1 MIAQRARHPRRIAI
15 VSHSRARVGGVE
27 SYVATLVPALRRA
40 GHAVGCWFETAGR
53 GPDRVIA
60 PDDQVPCWVASEEVG
75 AAMGELAAWKPDVV
89 YTHGLASPA
98 HERAVMGVAPAVFFA
113 HSYYGVCISGTKSW
127 QVPVLQPC
135 QRTFGP
141 ACLAEYY
148 PRRCGGW
155 SPMTLAR
162 QYQLQRDRLEL
173 LRGYARILVA
183 SRHMADEY
191 GRHGLGSS
199 VRVVSL
205 PVEPPRPRA
214 AGLEPADD
222 PQRPWRLLFLGR
234 FESTKG
240 VDIALESAAIA
251 ASTMSREVHLQ
262 LSGDGSRRSRL
273 ASRAATLMGQQSNLR
288 VEVTPWLS
296 SDAAADALD
305 RADLLLVPSLW
316 PEPFG
321 MVGVE
326 AARHGVP
333 SVAFAVG
340 GIPEWLT
347 DGATGTLVSP
357 RPATPA
363 AFAAAITATLSNDA
377 VWHAMRA
384 ACPGAARRFD
394 VDTHLRALDAVFDEV
409 SGAPGYAA

>member
-1 MIAQRARHPRRIAI
+1 MNVEMSRHPRRIAI

-40 GHAVGCWFETAGR
+40 GHAVGCWFETAGH
-53 GPDRVIA
+53 GADSVIA
-60 PDDQVPCWVASEEVG
+60 PDDPVTCWMASEDTG
-75 AAMGELAAWKPDVV
+75 AAVGELAAWKPDVV

-98 HERAVMGVAPAVFFA
+98 CERAVMRVAPAVFFA
-113 HSYYGVCISGTKSW
+113 HSYYGVCISGTKTW
-127 QVPVLQPC
+127 QVPVVQPC
-135 QRTFGP
+135 HRTFGP

-155 SPMTLAR
+155 SPVTLAR

-205 PVEPPRPRA
+205 PVEPARPRA
-214 AGLEPADD
+214 ANPAPADD
-222 PQRPWRLLFLGR
+222 PRRPWRLLFLGR

-273 ASRAATLMGQQSNLR
+273 ASRAATLMRQQSNLR

-296 SDAAADALD
+296 SDAASDALE

-326 AARHGVP
+326 AARRGVP

-340 GIPEWLT
+340 GIPEWLI
-347 DGATGTLVSP
+347 DGATGTLVP
-357 RPATPA
+357 PHPATPM
-363 AFAAAITATLSNDA
+363 AFAAAITATLSNA
-377 VWHAMRA
+377 AAWHAMRA

-394 VDTHLRALDAVFDEV
+394 VDAHLQALDAVFDEV
-409 SGAPGYAA
+409 SPAPGYAA